1 MDLSLKKKLRKVVST
16 GEGEKLHVDGEN
28 VRYKGTFGSLIWVS
42 EQMVV
47 PLSGRENVGKAADFV
62 GKITNSILD
71 G

>member
-1 MDLSLKKKLRKVVST
+1 MVSI
-16 GEGEKLHVDGEN
+16 GEGEELHVDGES

-47 PLSGRENVGKAADFV
+47 PLTGRENVGKAAGFV